1 MNIVPVELRN
11 KLPDFSFDQK
21 LEVDESGQSYRDFY
35 HLDFEQRY
43 PGLKSYMGKTHVAGF
58 DIVVH
63 SYVPAKAKATVFVVH
78 GYYDHVGIYTHLI
91 RHLLKNNF
99 AVVAY
104 DLPGHGLSSGS
115 RAAISSFRQ
124 YQPVFKKVV
133 MLCRGKLPGPWHIVA
148 QSTGGAITM
157 EYLLEFAGNEQRI
170 PFKGVVL
177 LAPLVRPVHWFWN
190 SKLHSLVSPFT
201 RFVKRKFSPS
211 SNDDDFLEFVSKKDP
226 LQPRFLSANWVGA
239 LKQWIPYL
247 ERHQPVQFPI
257 LVIQG
262 KSDQTVDWRHNL
274 PILQKLFAPAEI
286 QYLPKVR
293 HHVVNELELYRKDV
307 FSRVVNYLAPFSTP
321 Q

>member
-1 MNIVPVELRN
+1 MNFQIRLLWFFVYRH
-11 KLPDFSFDQK
+11 FS
-21 LEVDESGQSYRDFY
+21 
-35 HLDFEQRY
+35 
-43 PGLKSYMGKTHVAGF
+43 GLKIQK
-58 DIVVH
+58 
-63 SYVPAKAKATVFVVH
+63 
-78 GYYDHVGIYTHLI
+78 
-91 RHLLKNNF
+91 
-99 AVVAY
+99 
-104 DLPGHGLSSGS
+104 
-115 RAAISSFRQ
+115 
-124 YQPVFKKVV
+124 
-133 MLCRGKLPGPWHIVA
+133 
-148 QSTGGAITM
+148 
-157 EYLLEFAGNEQRI
+157 
-170 PFKGVVL
+170 
-177 LAPLVRPVHWFWN
+177 RPVLPECLMSSADVCWN
-190 SKLHSLVSPFT
+190 RISPFT

-307 FSRVVNYLAPFSTP
+307 FSRIVNYLSPFSTP